1 MVIINPSNATQ
12 PAAFNRPAGP
22 APILPTDKVLNAVVM
37 GQRADHLYELA
48 SGNLRLMAESQTAL
62 RRGEQLLLQVTG
74 KDALQRPTLQ
84 VINTSPSAINPLLK
98 AMLPQQQSI
107 NQLLANINQLISSPA
122 SNAALSKASTEFLGT
137 LPSRQQVSNPAGLL
151 NAIQSSGFFMEG
163 NLAAGIAPPGDLK
176 AALLRLAQKLENLRL
191 SNVASPPENASKP
204 AKLSQDYSGLA
215 RGTGAKLDSS
225 LVTSGQASPNQPL
238 NNQKMNIGPSAT
250 YNRPITNSDLP
261 GVLRS
266 QPRLAS
272 ELGEAKL
279 SQEALVKQL
288 LQDSRGA
295 IARLQSHQLLH
306 LQQKDPQQNQYLIEL
321 PVLDDDGID
330 VWQLQ
335 LQWQRAREEQG
346 HPHEK
351 TKPDIEQY
359 QRRWQI
365 NLNFELPGLGA
376 INTLVS
382 QHGKQVTISFNTQS
396 QATRKLIDTHQYE
409 LSQRLAEQ
417 GLLDT
422 EIQTHTGISPAA
434 GSPLISQ
441 SLLEDQA

>member
-22 APILPTDKVLNAVVM
+22 APILPIDKVLNAVVM

-74 KDALQRPTLQ
+74 KDAQQRPTLQ
-84 VINTSPSAINPLLK
+84 VINASPNTLNPLLK
-98 AMLPQQQSI
+98 AMLPQQQGV
-107 NQLLANINQLISSPA
+107 NQLLANISQLISSPA
-122 SNAALSKASTEFLGT
+122 SNTALNKASNEFLGI

-151 NAIQSSGFFMEG
+151 NAIQSSGFFMES
-163 NLAAGIAPPGDLK
+163 NLAASIAPPGDLK
-176 AALLRLAQKLENLRL
+176 GALLRLAQKLENLRL
-191 SNVASPPENASKP
+191 SIAASPQESASKA

-215 RGTGAKLDSS
+215 RGAGTKLDSS
-225 LVTSGQASPNQPL
+225 LLVNGQTSPDQSLNSHKPHFGPNT
-238 NNQKMNIGPSAT
+238 N
-250 YNRPITNSDLP
+250 YNRPIPNSDLP

-266 QPRLAS
+266 QPRLLP
-272 ELGEAKL
+272 ELGSLKL

-288 LQDSRGA
+288 LQDCRGA
-295 IARLQSHQLLH
+295 IARLESHQLLH
-306 LQQKDPQQNQYLIEL
+306 LQQKDPLQNQYLIEV
-321 PVLDDDGID
+321 PVRDDDGID

-335 LQWQRAREEQG
+335 LQWLRAREEQE
-346 HPHEK
+346 HSPEN
-351 TKPDIEQY
+351 TKSDTEQH

-382 QHGKQVTISFNTQS
+382 QQGKQIAISFNTEI
-396 QATRKLIDTHQYE
+396 QATRSLIDAHQHE
-409 LSQRLAEQ
+409 LSQRLTEQ
-417 GLLDT
+417 GLVDT
-422 EIQTHTGISPAA
+422 EIQTHTGITPAPS
-434 GSPLISQ
+434 SPLISQ